1 MTNSN
6 RIKLTWIS
14 FFSYALT
21 GALVIVTGMV
31 MGNIADYFQLPV
43 SSMSNTFTFLNAG
56 ILISI
61 FLNAWLMEI
70 VPLKTQL
77 RFGFVLMVAAVAG
90 LMLSHSI
97 ALFSAAMF
105 VLGLVSGITMSI
117 GTFLITHMY
126 EGRQR
131 GARLLFTDSFFSM
144 AGMIFPMVA
153 AWLLA
158 RSIEWYWVYACIGL
172 VYVAIFIL
180 TFGCE
185 FPVLGKKSQ
194 DTAEPV
200 AKEKWGIGVLFLSI
214 AALCYILGQLGF
226 ISWVPEYAKGLGM
239 SLNDA
244 GKLVSDFWMSYMFG
258 MWAFSFILRFFDL
271 QRILT
276 VLAGLATVL
285 MYLFIN
291 GSPEHMP
298 WFILTLGFFSSAIYT
313 SIITLGSLQT
323 KVASPKLVNF
333 VLTCGTGNMLQ
344 VLHMGLHVCQMMGY
358 SQIDSGLNL
367 ITHNSARTFGLN
379 DYGIEKGN
387 PANLIILPAESGF
400 EAVRCQVPVRWSIR
414 QGRVIASTQLAQ
426 TWIQMD
432 NGGEELF
439 FTKNSPFA
447 GRKGA

>member
-31 MGNIADYFQLPV
+31 MGNIAEYFHVPV

-77 RFGFVLMVAAVAG
+77 RFGFILMVLAVAG
-90 LMLSHSI
+90 LIFGDNLTI
-97 ALFSAAMF
+97 FSVAMF

-126 EGRQR
+126 EGRER
-131 GARLLFTDSFFSM
+131 GSRLLFTDSFFSM

-153 AWLLA
+153 AILLA
-158 RSIEWYWVYACIGL
+158 RSINWYWVYVCIGL

-180 TFGCE
+180 TIGCD
-185 FPVLGKKSQ
+185 FPALGKHAPQPEKV
-194 DTAEPV
+194 AE
-200 AKEKWGIGVLFLSI
+200 KEKWGVGVLFLSI

-226 ISWVPEYAKGLGM
+226 ISWVPEYAKSLGM
-239 SLNDA
+239 NLNDA
-244 GKLVSDFWMSYMFG
+244 GQLVSDFWMSYMFG

-276 VLAGLATVL
+276 VLAGVATVL
-285 MYLFIN
+285 MYLFN
-291 GSPEHMP
+291 KSEPAHLA
-298 WFILTLGFFSSAIYT
+298 WFILALGFFSSAIYT
-313 SIITLGSLQT
+313 SVITLGSLQT
-323 KVASPKLVNF
+323 KIASPKLVNF
-333 VLTCGTGNMLQ
+333 VLTCGTIGTMLTFVVTGPIVAHSGPHAALQ
-344 VLHMGLHVCQMMGY
+344 TSNALYAVVFIMCLILGLVTKHRQ
-358 SQIDSGLNL
+358 
-367 ITHNSARTFGLN
+367 HNA
-379 DYGIEKGN
+379 
-387 PANLIILPAESGF
+387 AA
-400 EAVRCQVPVRWSIR
+400 AH
-414 QGRVIASTQLAQ
+414 
-426 TWIQMD
+426 
-432 NGGEELF
+432 
-439 FTKNSPFA
+439 
-447 GRKGA
+447 

>member
-61 FLNAWLMEI
+61 FLNARLMEI

-90 LMLSHSI
+90 PVLSHSI

-105 VLGLVSGITMSI
+105 VLGPVSGITMSI

-153 AWLLA
+153 AYLLA

-185 FPVLGKKSQ
+185 FPVLGKKRRPRLSQ
-194 DTAEPV
+194 LR
-200 AKEKWGIGVLFLSI
+200 KKNGVSAYCSFPSPRCVTSRASWALSLGFLSMRK
-214 AALCYILGQLGF
+214 
-226 ISWVPEYAKGLGM
+226 V
-239 SLNDA
+239 
-244 GKLVSDFWMSYMFG
+244 
-258 MWAFSFILRFFDL
+258 WA
-271 QRILT
+271 
-276 VLAGLATVL
+276 
-285 MYLFIN
+285 
-291 GSPEHMP
+291 
-298 WFILTLGFFSSAIYT
+298 
-313 SIITLGSLQT
+313 
-323 KVASPKLVNF
+323 
-333 VLTCGTGNMLQ
+333 
-344 VLHMGLHVCQMMGY
+344 
-358 SQIDSGLNL
+358 
-367 ITHNSARTFGLN
+367 
-379 DYGIEKGN
+379 
-387 PANLIILPAESGF
+387 
-400 EAVRCQVPVRWSIR
+400 
-414 QGRVIASTQLAQ
+414 
-426 TWIQMD
+426 
-432 NGGEELF
+432 
-439 FTKNSPFA
+439 
-447 GRKGA
+447 

>member
-31 MGNIADYFQLPV
+31 MGNIADYFHVPV

-77 RFGFVLMVAAVAG
+77 RFGFILMLLAIAG
-90 LMLSHSI
+90 LMTSHSL
-97 ALFSAAMF
+97 ALFSASMF

-153 AWLLA
+153 AYLLA

-172 VYVAIFIL
+172 VYVAIFVL
-180 TFGCE
+180 TFGCD
-185 FPVLGKKSQ
+185 FPVLGKK
-194 DTAEPV
+194 AEQSAQPV
-200 AKEKWGIGVLFLSI
+200 AKEKWGIGVLFLSV

-226 ISWVPEYAKGLGM
+226 ISWVPEYAKSLGM
-239 SLNDA
+239 SLGDA
-244 GKLVSDFWMSYMFG
+244 GQLVSDFWMSYMFG

-271 QRILT
+271 QRILM
-276 VLAGLATVL
+276 VLAAWQP
-285 MYLFIN
+285 YLFI
-291 GSPEHMP
+291 
-298 WFILTLGFFSSAIYT
+298 FLLTVSRS
-313 SIITLGSLQT
+313 
-323 KVASPKLVNF
+323 
-333 VLTCGTGNMLQ
+333 
-344 VLHMGLHVCQMMGY
+344 
-358 SQIDSGLNL
+358 
-367 ITHNSARTFGLN
+367 TF
-379 DYGIEKGN
+379 
-387 PANLIILPAESGF
+387 PCSF
-400 EAVRCQVPVRWSIR
+400 
-414 QGRVIASTQLAQ
+414 
-426 TWIQMD
+426 
-432 NGGEELF
+432 
-439 FTKNSPFA
+439 
-447 GRKGA
+447 

>member
-1 MTNSN
+1 
-6 RIKLTWIS
+6 
-14 FFSYALT
+14 
-21 GALVIVTGMV
+21 
-31 MGNIADYFQLPV
+31 
-43 SSMSNTFTFLNAG
+43 MSNTFTFLNAG

-77 RFGFVLMVAAVAG
+77 RFGFILMVLAVAG
-90 LMLSHSI
+90 LMFSHSL

-117 GTFLITHMY
+117 GTFLITQLY

-131 GARLLFTDSFFSM
+131 GSRLLFTDSFFSM

-153 AWLLA
+153 AFLLA

-172 VYVAIFIL
+172 VYLAIFIL

-185 FPVLGKKSQ
+185 FPALGKHAQHSQ
-194 DTAEPV
+194 APV
-200 AKEKWGIGVLFLSI
+200 VKEKWGIGVLFLAI

-244 GKLVSDFWMSYMFG
+244 GALVSDFWMSYMFG

-276 VLAGLATVL
+276 VLAGMAAVL
-285 MYLFIN
+285 MYLFIT
-291 GSPEHMP
+291 GTQAHMP

-313 SIITLGSLQT
+313 SIITLGSQQT

-333 VLTCGTGNMLQ
+333 ILTCGTIGTMLTFVITGPIVAHSGPQ
-344 VLHMGLHVCQMMGY
+344 AALLTANGLYAVVFVMCFALGFVSRHRQHSVPA
-358 SQIDSGLNL
+358 
-367 ITHNSARTFGLN
+367 TH
-379 DYGIEKGN
+379 
-387 PANLIILPAESGF
+387 
-400 EAVRCQVPVRWSIR
+400 
-414 QGRVIASTQLAQ
+414 
-426 TWIQMD
+426 
-432 NGGEELF
+432 
-439 FTKNSPFA
+439 
-447 GRKGA
+447 

>member
-31 MGNIADYFQLPV
+31 MGNIAEYFNLPV

-77 RFGFVLMVAAVAG
+77 RFGFVLMILAVAG
-90 LMLSHSI
+90 LMLTHSL

-117 GTFLITHMY
+117 GTFLVTQMY

-131 GARLLFTDSFFSM
+131 GSRLLFTDSFFSM

-153 AWLLA
+153 AYLLA

-180 TFGCE
+180 TIGCE
-185 FPVLGKKSQ
+185 FPALGKHAAPSDK
-194 DTAEPV
+194 PV
-200 AKEKWGIGVLFLSI
+200 VKEKWGIGVLFLSI
-214 AALCYILGQLGF
+214 AAMCYILGQLGF
-226 ISWVPEYAKGLGM
+226 IAWVPEYVKGMGM
-239 SLNDA
+239 DVSA
-244 GKLVSDFWMSYMFG
+244 QGKLVSDFWMSYMVG

-276 VLAGLATVL
+276 ILAGLAAVL
-285 MYLFIN
+285 MYLFIT
-291 GSPEHMP
+291 SAADHMA
-298 WFILTLGFFSSAIYT
+298 WFIMALGFFSSAIYT
-313 SIITLGSLQT
+313 TIITLGSQQT

-333 VLTCGTGNMLQ
+333 ILTCGTIGTMLTFIVTGPIVAHSGPQ
-344 VLHMGLHVCQMMGY
+344 AALFTANALYAVVFVMCFVL
-358 SQIDSGLNL
+358 
-367 ITHNSARTFGLN
+367 
-379 DYGIEKGN
+379 
-387 PANLIILPAESGF
+387 GF
-400 EAVRCQVPVRWSIR
+400 VTRHR
-414 QGRVIASTQLAQ
+414 QHGVTATAH
-426 TWIQMD
+426 
-432 NGGEELF
+432 
-439 FTKNSPFA
+439 
-447 GRKGA
+447 

>member
-31 MGNIADYFQLPV
+31 MGNIAEYFHVPV

-77 RFGFVLMVAAVAG
+77 RFGFILMVLAVAG
-90 LMLSHSI
+90 LIFGDNLTV
-97 ALFSAAMF
+97 FSVAMF

-126 EGRQR
+126 EGRER
-131 GARLLFTDSFFSM
+131 GSRLLFTDSFFSM

-153 AWLLA
+153 AILLA
-158 RSIEWYWVYACIGL
+158 RSINWYWVYVCIGL

-180 TFGCE
+180 TIGCD
-185 FPVLGKKSQ
+185 FPALGKHAPQPEKV
-194 DTAEPV
+194 AE
-200 AKEKWGIGVLFLSI
+200 KEKWGVGVLFLSI

-226 ISWVPEYAKGLGM
+226 ISWVPEYAKSLGM
-239 SLNDA
+239 NLNDA
-244 GKLVSDFWMSYMFG
+244 GQLVSDFWMSYMFG

-276 VLAGLATVL
+276 VLAGAATVL
-285 MYLFIN
+285 MYLFN
-291 GSPEHMP
+291 KSEPAHLA
-298 WFILTLGFFSSAIYT
+298 WFILALGFFSSAIYT
-313 SIITLGSLQT
+313 SVITLGSLQT
-323 KVASPKLVNF
+323 KIASPKLVNF
-333 VLTCGTGNMLQ
+333 VLTCGTIGTMLTFVVTGPIVAHSGPHAALQ
-344 VLHMGLHVCQMMGY
+344 TSNALYAVVFIMCLILGLVTKHRQ
-358 SQIDSGLNL
+358 
-367 ITHNSARTFGLN
+367 HNA
-379 DYGIEKGN
+379 
-387 PANLIILPAESGF
+387 AA
-400 EAVRCQVPVRWSIR
+400 
-414 QGRVIASTQLAQ
+414 AQ
-426 TWIQMD
+426 
-432 NGGEELF
+432 
-439 FTKNSPFA
+439 
-447 GRKGA
+447 